1 MMHVRTFLVSDTA
14 QSRSKEIALR
24 GSFCTCYEC
33 TFFCVI
39 SAHLGFETNTVLV
52 QTIRAKCMVG
62 TGSGGAKRSFKIR
75 WVQTL
80 ISRDA
85 RCNQETADHNKAPQ
99 PKHSRLVLAQE
110 YFHFHLRPFPP
121 PTTLPT
127 KKQDFHSL
135 RKKSAQPPFSFIHSS
150 A

>member
-1 MMHVRTFLVSDTA
+1 MSEPFWCQIPRRVGAKRLLYVEAFAPVMN
-14 QSRSKEIALR
+14 AL
-24 GSFCTCYEC
+24 
-33 TFFCVI
+33 FFCVI
-39 SAHLGFETNTVLV
+39 SARLGFETSTVLV

-110 YFHFHLRPFPP
+110 YFHEPP
-121 PTTLPT
+121 RSVALVLPPLVNILQYYHPRSERT
-127 KKQDFHSL
+127 RRYLTFYVP
-135 RKKSAQPPFSFIHSS
+135 RN
-150 A
+150 

>member
-1 MMHVRTFLVSDTA
+1 MSEPFWCQIPRRVGAKRLLYVEAFAPVMN
-14 QSRSKEIALR
+14 AL
-24 GSFCTCYEC
+24 
-33 TFFCVI
+33 FFCVI
-39 SAHLGFETNTVLV
+39 SARLGFETSTVLV

-110 YFHFHLRPFPP
+110 YFHFRLRPFPP

-127 KKQDFHSL
+127 KEQDFHSL